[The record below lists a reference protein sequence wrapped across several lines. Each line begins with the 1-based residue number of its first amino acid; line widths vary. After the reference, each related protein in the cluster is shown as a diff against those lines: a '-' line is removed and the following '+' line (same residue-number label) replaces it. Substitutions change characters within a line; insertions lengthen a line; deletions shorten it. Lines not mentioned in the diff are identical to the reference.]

1 MKKIFFLLLA
11 YLAYAVSS
19 LDVMAQTSPL
29 TDAQIVTI
37 IVDVSEIDIEA
48 GKLAQFKS
56 KDPEVH
62 FFAHRMIADHGT
74 ASQSAAELMR
84 RLKLA
89 PQDSSISQDLKIEAR
104 RNIAKLTPL
113 RGLAFDRVYVAH
125 ELAFHEQALDMID
138 RTLASQAK
146 ADGLKRL
153 LAKMRPAFHS
163 HLLHARRLQ
172 ESLPRGG
179 DGGGGKP

>member
-1 MKKIFFLLLA
+1 MKKMLMFALFW
-11 YLAYAVSS
+11 AVWA
-19 LDVMAQTSPL
+19 LEAAAQGSPL
-29 TDAQIVTI
+29 TDAQIITI
-37 IVDVSEIDIEA
+37 VADISEIDIDA

-84 RLKLA
+84 RLKLTQ
-89 PQDSSISQDLKIEAR
+89 QDSFISQDLKIEGR

-113 RGLAFDRVYVAH
+113 RGAAFDRVYVAH

-138 RTLASQAK
+138 KTLAPQARD
-146 ADGLKRL
+146 DGLKRL
-153 LAKMRPAFHS
+153 LAKVRPAFHS
-163 HLLHARRLQ
+163 HLLHIRRLQ
-172 ESLPRGG
+172 ESLPGANG
-179 DGGGGKP
+179 DKH

>member
-1 MKKIFFLLLA
+1 MKKIGMLA
-11 YLAYAVSS
+11 LFWAVCTI
-19 LDVMAQTSPL
+19 DVAAQGPPL

-37 IVDVSEIDIEA
+37 VANISEIDVEA

-89 PQDSSISQDLKIEAR
+89 PQDSTISQDLKIEGR

-113 RGLAFDRVYVAH
+113 RGVAFDRVYVAH

-138 RTLASQAK
+138 KTLAAQARD
-146 ADGLKRL
+146 DGLKRL
-153 LAKMRPAFHS
+153 LAKVRPAFHS

-179 DGGGGKP
+179 GGKP

>member
-1 MKKIFFLLLA
+1 MKKISMFALFCLA
-11 YLAYAVSS
+11 WS
-19 LDVMAQTSPL
+19 LDAGAQGMPL
-29 TDAQIVTI
+29 TNAQIVTI
-37 IVDVSEIDIEA
+37 VADLSEIDIEA

-89 PQDSSISQDLKIEAR
+89 PQDSSISQDLKIEGR
-104 RNIAKLTPL
+104 RNIAKLTTL

-138 RTLASQAK
+138 KTLAPQAK
-146 ADGLKRL
+146 DDGIRRL
-153 LAKMRPAFHS
+153 LAKVRPAFHS

-172 ESLPRGG
+172 ESLARA
-179 DGGGGKP
+179 DGSKP

>member
-1 MKKIFFLLLA
+1 MKKISMFALFCLA
-11 YLAYAVSS
+11 WS
-19 LDVMAQTSPL
+19 LDAGAQGMPL
-29 TDAQIVTI
+29 TNAQIVTI
-37 IVDVSEIDIEA
+37 VADLSEIDIEA
-48 GKLAQFKS
+48 GKLTQFKS

-89 PQDSSISQDLKIEAR
+89 PQDSSISQDLKIEGR

-138 RTLASQAK
+138 KTLAPQAK
-146 ADGLKRL
+146 DDGIRRL
-153 LAKMRPAFHS
+153 LAKVRPAFHS

-172 ESLPRGG
+172 ESLARA
-179 DGGGGKP
+179 DGSKP

>member
-1 MKKIFFLLLA
+1 MKKASMLA
-11 YLAYAVSS
+11 LFWMVWALEVA
-19 LDVMAQTSPL
+19 AQSPPL

-37 IVDVSEIDIEA
+37 VVAVTEIDIDA

-62 FFAHRMIADHGT
+62 FFAHRMIADHGVT
-74 ASQSAAELMR
+74 RQSAEELMR

-89 PQDSSISQDLKIEAR
+89 PQDSSISQDLKIEGR
-104 RNIAKLTPL
+104 RNVAKLTPL

-138 RTLASQAK
+138 KTLAPQARD
-146 ADGLKRL
+146 DGIKRL
-153 LAKMRPAFHS
+153 LAKVRPAFHS

-172 ESLPRGG
+172 ESLPAA
-179 DGGGGKP
+179 GGGKP

>member
-1 MKKIFFLLLA
+1 MKKTVMFALFWMVWA
-11 YLAYAVSS
+11 
-19 LDVMAQTSPL
+19 LDVAAQSPPL

-37 IVDVSEIDIEA
+37 IADISEIDIEA

-62 FFAHRMIADHGT
+62 FFAHRMIADHGI

-84 RLKLA
+84 RLKLTQ
-89 PQDSSISQDLKIEAR
+89 QDSSISQDLKIEGR
-104 RNIAKLTPL
+104 RNTAKLTPL

-138 RTLASQAK
+138 KTLAPQARD
-146 ADGLKRL
+146 DGLKRL
-153 LAKMRPAFHS
+153 LAKVRPAFHS

-172 ESLPRGG
+172 QSLPGPG
-179 DGGGGKP
+179 NDGGSKP

>member
-1 MKKIFFLLLA
+1 MKKISMFALFCLA
-11 YLAYAVSS
+11 WS
-19 LDVMAQTSPL
+19 LDAGAQSMPL
-29 TDAQIVTI
+29 TNAQIVTI
-37 IVDVSEIDIEA
+37 VADLSEIDIEA

-89 PQDSSISQDLKIEAR
+89 PQDSSISQDLKIEGR

-138 RTLASQAK
+138 KTLAPQAK
-146 ADGLKRL
+146 DDGIRRL
-153 LAKMRPAFHS
+153 LAKVRPAFHS

-172 ESLPRGG
+172 ESLPGAG
-179 DGGGGKP
+179 SGKP

>member
-1 MKKIFFLLLA
+1 MKKISMFALFCLA
-11 YLAYAVSS
+11 WS
-19 LDVMAQTSPL
+19 LDAGAQGMPL
-29 TDAQIVTI
+29 TNAQIVTI
-37 IVDVSEIDIEA
+37 VADLSEIDIEA

-89 PQDSSISQDLKIEAR
+89 PQDSSISQDLKIEGR

-125 ELAFHEQALDMID
+125 ELAFHEQALDMIAE
-138 RTLASQAK
+138 TLAPQAK
-146 ADGLKRL
+146 DDGIRRL
-153 LAKMRPAFHS
+153 LAKVRPAFHS

-172 ESLPRGG
+172 ESLARA
-179 DGGGGKP
+179 DGSKP

>member
-1 MKKIFFLLLA
+1 MKKASMLA
-11 YLAYAVSS
+11 LFWMVWALEAA
-19 LDVMAQTSPL
+19 AQSPPL
-29 TDAQIVTI
+29 TDAQIITLV
-37 IVDVSEIDIEA
+37 VDASEIDIEA

-113 RGLAFDRVYVAH
+113 RGLAFDRIYVAH

-138 RTLASQAK
+138 KTLAPQARD
-146 ADGLKRL
+146 DGLKRL
-153 LAKMRPAFHS
+153 LSKVRPAFHS

-172 ESLPRGG
+172 ESLPPAG

>member
-1 MKKIFFLLLA
+1 MKKTVIFALFWMVWALEVA
-11 YLAYAVSS
+11 
-19 LDVMAQTSPL
+19 AQGPPL

-37 IVDVSEIDIEA
+37 VVDISEIDIDA
-48 GKLAQFKS
+48 GRLAQFKS

-84 RLKLA
+84 RLKLTQ
-89 PQDSSISQDLKIEAR
+89 QDSSISQDLKIEGR

-138 RTLASQAK
+138 KTLGPQARD
-146 ADGLKRL
+146 DGLKRL
-153 LAKMRPAFHS
+153 LAKVRPAFHS

-172 ESLPRGG
+172 QSLPAAGN
-179 DGGGGKP
+179 DGGSKP

>member
-1 MKKIFFLLLA
+1 MKKISMFALFCLA
-11 YLAYAVSS
+11 WS
-19 LDVMAQTSPL
+19 LDAGAQGMPL
-29 TDAQIVTI
+29 TNAQIVTI
-37 IVDVSEIDIEA
+37 VADLSEIDIEA

-89 PQDSSISQDLKIEAR
+89 PQDSSISQDLKIEGR

-138 RTLASQAK
+138 KTLAPQAK
-146 ADGLKRL
+146 DDGIRRL
-153 LAKMRPAFHS
+153 LAKVRPAFHS

-172 ESLPRGG
+172 ESLARA
-179 DGGGGKP
+179 DGSKP